1 MLSKRRPVGRSLKI
15 NTLKP
20 DALMINISSELI
32 NASKMTAVNLNA
44 HDAEVTPHTSDEHKT
59 HADVQITSKI
69 SVLSMFKSAV

>member
-1 MLSKRRPVGRSLKI
+1 MLSKRRSVERSLKI

-32 NASKMTAVNLNA
+32 NALKITAVNLNA
-44 HDAEVTPHTSDEHKT
+44 HGAETTPHTLDEHKT

-69 SVLSMFKSAV
+69 LVLSMFKSAI